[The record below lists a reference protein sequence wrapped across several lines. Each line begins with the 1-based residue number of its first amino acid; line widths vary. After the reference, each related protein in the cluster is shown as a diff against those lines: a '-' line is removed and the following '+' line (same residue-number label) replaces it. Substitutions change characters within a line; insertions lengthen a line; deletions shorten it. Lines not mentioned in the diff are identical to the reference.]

1 MAGEPLTARTLRR
14 ATADDAEAVRAVT
27 CAAYARWV
35 PVIGREPLPMQ
46 ADYERAVREHLV
58 DLLFLGDRLAALIE
72 LVREPDHLL
81 VLNVAVAPEFQ
92 GRGLGSH
99 LMRHA
104 EDVARGLGIAEMRLF
119 TNKAFAPNIA
129 LYQRLGYGI
138 DREEPFREGFMVY
151 MSKRLGGKIAR

>member
-1 MAGEPLTARTLRR
+1 MAVDAGAVRTLTR
-14 ATADDAEAVRAVT
+14 
-27 CAAYARWV
+27 AAYAPWV
-35 PVIGREPLPMQ
+35 PVIGREPLPMK
-46 ADYERAVREHLV
+46 ADYERAVSEHRI
-58 DLLFLGDRLAALIE
+58 DLLYRGETLAALIE
-72 LVREPDHLL
+72 LVPAPDHLL

-104 EDVARGLGIAEMRLF
+104 EAVAKELGLPELRLF

-138 DREEPFREGFMVY
+138 DREEPFMEGLTVY
-151 MSKRLGGKIAR
+151 MSKRVGN